1 MSLQQ
6 PPTFNIRDLTL
17 DVRLEA
23 IVDTKTRD
31 FTGKK
36 IFSVEFFRKNIG
48 FGITNIDIE
57 VNTSL
62 QPIITI
68 NFKDLYGNTVFGK
81 AKNTNPD
88 ATEDDTSDFSVLFNW
103 PPPKFIFTFKGFLGK
118 SATWMLNMKKSSIS
132 YDSSDGSYDIK
143 CEFVPNQ
150 WGFLSDLP
158 FLYLL
163 AVKSLKQKSA
173 QPSELQKIQTI
184 FDLIKI
190 GKQVEVKTQE
200 TTKEFDNILKQMT
213 LLKSLRVY
221 DAVFISKVVNYDE
234 VITGQVGNQTIVPTT
249 GSFNSITIN
258 SPKGTGNTDIDSPE
272 KIKQLAISS
281 DSLNRINTF
290 LLLTSKI
297 GNLEPVKVN
306 GAILTYSQIAKGDIR
321 NVLPNVD
328 SLKSERIKMIESNI
342 LSIENAIKKKTYDSS
357 KDQLEKITI
366 GEIFRQLAEDS
377 GYIMGRILEAGYQGY
392 HKNQSVRD
400 NLKGGL
406 IGKSFPMWITSD
418 DKKEEK
424 PATSEVVGQSVG
436 IETNEL
442 QFVNDFIDAIGE
454 GIATELADETGA
466 DSAAQNT
473 TGDNFIKKRI
483 SNLEALRPNPYK
495 PFYRSI
501 AENIMV
507 RGGIVAYLTRSPDPN
522 KPGDYDSYFGGDR
535 ATDAEDVISLADADL
550 ENITDSIVSS
560 ISEGEARSLKTFSI
574 FWDNLLTEDCKNLK
588 KPSTDSA
595 EKGKLIKGPELNG
608 TYMSTPGNPLPAAL
622 LDYEVLIEKPAN
634 WDGATTSL
642 SPLTYVKVEGLQV
655 LTLRQL
661 AKELFNKKSGSG
673 DNTNSNFINPD
684 FLQSKKLVNNG
695 LAYFKTPASVTGI
708 KNSYTFVMFDGPNAN
723 KTQSVMSAE
732 SDAEIKN
739 EAEKQKDETQPLGF
753 INIQNPK
760 KDNGNYLDII
770 NGMNDDRIKQGL
782 LLNYSRL
789 LNPSTSF
796 FQNPNTLVDIDG
808 YFIIPKTVKLGDP
821 DNLQP
826 NELPAKNITI
836 SVAYASNNDNELIF
850 GPFVNGE
857 DDSIIHRAY
866 IKRMSSKLKEKINGL
881 EEKKNQIISDV
892 LGKAGEQKDLLYK
905 QMHTLYQQ
913 WEVLIIKDSD
923 SANGQDTT
931 GTSPGAITS
940 EMSGRYSKHENF
952 NMSANVNGP
961 LVITNKV
968 ASEAADNTFLY
979 GYPLNNNNK
988 ANNVQVKN
996 SLINI
1001 ESLYKPNGNTTILN
1015 IIQQICTK
1023 NNFIFIP
1030 MPGEAGSFSTEDIFT
1045 PHVTDGARV
1054 KNFFYVQFAP
1064 TPETRS
1070 TLRNDDSS
1078 PMSSSENA
1086 TNDLPPATLPIRFG
1100 SPDNQIVKNITVDTQ
1115 ESKTTAES
1123 IINLQRLV
1131 DNENQNKKVTTDCS
1145 MLPVMEGRSY
1155 KATADMLG
1163 NAQVFPMQF
1172 FYLDSIPLFNG
1183 LYQIMKVK
1191 HSIKPNDMSTSA
1203 EGIRMRQD
1211 FQTGKLGGVPP
1222 ITLETLADLP
1232 VRLEIT
1238 ESQNL
1243 NPGDFAN
1250 AVLDQGS
1257 GTKDGT
1263 TGTDSAGSTA
1273 QVNSSKV
1280 NKGGSDVVPNTTVTT
1295 LAVILPPDLKAVRN
1309 SIRLTQSSDAN
1320 GPTQIQDFKSSNGIL
1335 YKKEDIIRDMNYF
1348 IQDILGPFATYL
1360 KANHPKLYKNWYFTS
1375 AVRGYVP
1382 AGGSSV
1388 SQHQTGQA
1396 VDSQIVGGK
1405 SVQETMQSNLDLFN
1419 VMMTWYQ
1426 QNPIGYDQ
1434 ILWETR
1440 KSDKSWIHWSYRRND
1455 NRKQFLRFTD
1465 DKTNRSCK
1473 LNRTNQYVPPGVTP
1487 AQIILTV

>member
-81 AKNTNPD
+81 GKNTNPD

-118 SATWMLNMKKSSIS
+118 SSTWMLNMKKSSIS

-173 QPSELQKIQTI
+173 QPNELQKIQTI

-200 TTKEFDNILKQMT
+200 TTREFDNILKQMT

-221 DAVFISKVVNYDE
+221 DAVFLSKVINYDE
-234 VITGQVGNQTIVPTT
+234 VITGQVGNQTIVPTSGT
-249 GSFNSITIN
+249 FNSITIN
-258 SPKGTGNTDIDSPE
+258 SPKGPGNADIDSTE

-290 LLLTSKI
+290 LILTSKI
-297 GNLEPVKVN
+297 GGLEPVKIN
-306 GAILTYSQIAKGDIR
+306 GSVLTYSQIAKGDIKA
-321 NVLPNVD
+321 VLPNVD
-328 SLKSERIKMIESNI
+328 SLKSERIKLIEANI
-342 LSIENAIKKKTYDSS
+342 LNIENAIKKKTYDSS

-377 GYIMGRILEAGYQGY
+377 GYIMGRILEAGYRGY
-392 HKNQSVRD
+392 NDPANRPIRD
-400 NLKGGL
+400 ALKGSL

-424 PATSEVVGQSVG
+424 PATSEVVGYNVG
-436 IETNEL
+436 IETHEL

-454 GIATELADETGA
+454 GIATELAEEDGPNGPN
-466 DSAAQNT
+466 QNT

-507 RGGIVAYLTRSPDPN
+507 RGGIAAYLTRSPDPN
-522 KPGDYDSYFGGDR
+522 KPGDYDTFLGINR
-535 ATDAEDVISLADADL
+535 ATNAEDVISLADSDL
-550 ENITDSIVSS
+550 ENITDSIVSGM
-560 ISEGEARSLKTFSI
+560 SEGDAKSLKTFSI
-574 FWDNLLTEDCKNLK
+574 FWDNFLTEDCENLK
-588 KPSTDSA
+588 APSQVA
-595 EKGKLIKGPELNG
+595 GEEGKLVAGPVLNG
-608 TYMSTPGNPLPAAL
+608 TYMSTPGNPLPSAL
-622 LDYEVLIEKPAN
+622 LDYEVVIEKPAN
-634 WDGATTSL
+634 WKATTIST
-642 SPLTYVKVEGLQV
+642 SPLVYEKVEGLQV

-661 AKELFNKKSGSG
+661 AKELFNKKTGAG

-684 FLQSKKLVNNG
+684 FLQSVKLINNG
-695 LAYFKTPASVTGI
+695 LAYFKVPGAVGGI
-708 KNSYTFVMFDGPNAN
+708 KDKYTYVMFDGPNAN

-739 EAEKQKDETQPLGF
+739 EAEEQKDKKQPLGF
-753 INIQNPK
+753 VNIQSY
-760 KDNGNYLDII
+760 DDGSGNILPVVD
-770 NGMNDDRIKQGL
+770 GMNTQRIEQGL

-789 LNPSTSF
+789 LNPSNEF
-796 FQNPNTLVDIDG
+796 FLNPNSITANDNIKN
-808 YFIIPKTVKLGDP
+808 YFLINNKLGDP

-826 NELPAKNITI
+826 NELPSKNISI
-836 SVAYASNNDNELIF
+836 SVAYASNNENELVF
-850 GPFVNGE
+850 GPFVDGE
-857 DDSIIHRAY
+857 DDSIIHRGY
-866 IKRMSSKLKEKINGL
+866 IKRMASKLREKINGI
-881 EEKKNQIISDV
+881 EEKKNQVISDV

-940 EMSGRYSKHENF
+940 EMSDRYSKHTNF
-952 NMSANVNGP
+952 NMSQSIAN
-961 LVITNKV
+961 
-968 ASEAADNTFLY
+968 EAADNTFLY

-1030 MPGEAGSFSTEDIFT
+1030 MPGEAGSFSTDDIFT

-1078 PMSSSENA
+1078 PISASENA
-1086 TNDLPPATLPIRFG
+1086 TNDLPEATLPIRFG

-1163 NAQVFPMQF
+1163 NAQIFPMQF

-1211 FQTGKLGGVPP
+1211 FGTGKLGGVPP

-1232 VRLEIT
+1232 VRLET
-1238 ESQNL
+1238 SEGPPL
-1243 NPGDFAN
+1243 GPGDFTN

-1257 GTKDGT
+1257 GTQDGT
-1263 TGTDSAGSTA
+1263 TGTDAAGSTS
-1273 QVNSSKV
+1273 QVNSSRA
-1280 NKGGSDVVPNTTVTT
+1280 NKGGSDIVPNSTVTT
-1295 LAVILPPDLKAVRN
+1295 LTVVLPPDLKAVRN

-1320 GPTQIQDFKSSNGIL
+1320 GPTQIQDFKSSNGTL

-1348 IQDILGPFATYL
+1348 IQDVLGPFATYL
-1360 KANHPKLYKNWYFTS
+1360 KTNHPKLYKNWYITS
-1375 AVRGYVP
+1375 ATRGYVP

-1396 VDSQIVGGK
+1396 VDSQIIGGK
-1405 SVQETMQSNLDLFN
+1405 DVQETMQSNLDLFN
-1419 VMMTWYQ
+1419 AMMTWYQ
-1426 QNPIGYDQ
+1426 LNPAVGYDQ

-1440 KSDKSWIHWSYRRND
+1440 KSNKSWIHWSYRRND